1 MKKLGV
7 LKIHLVLAL
16 KRQREVDLVSIR
28 PALYL
33 VQASQRYI
41 VRVFMPKK
49 GGGAQ
54 CEPRFG
60 PWSACA
66 LPVLPVST
74 DGRLTDSHTKAYY
87 KGVW

>member
-49 GGGAQ
+49 GGG
-54 CEPRFG
+54 G
-60 PWSACA
+60 
-66 LPVLPVST
+66 T
-74 DGRLTDSHTKAYY
+74 M
-87 KGVW
+87 